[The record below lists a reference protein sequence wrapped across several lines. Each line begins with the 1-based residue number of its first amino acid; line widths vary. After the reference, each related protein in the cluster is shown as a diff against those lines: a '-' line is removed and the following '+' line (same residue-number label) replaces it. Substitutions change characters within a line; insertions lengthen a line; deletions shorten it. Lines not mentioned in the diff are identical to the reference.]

1 LHPPS
6 VSPTKGSPSKGSP
19 SKTKTEIS
27 SARKNVD
34 AGGEEDEG
42 DAGGDKAKKNEKGL
56 WNLFNAEY
64 EI

>member
-6 VSPTKGSPSKGSP
+6 TSPTKGSPNKGSS
-19 SKTKTEIS
+19 SKTKTELS
-27 SARKNVD
+27 STRKKID
-34 AGGEEDEG
+34 AGEEDEG
-42 DAGGDKAKKNEKGL
+42 DGGSDKAKKNKKGL